1 MMTRKSA
8 EVVDRLDLSKQAER
22 TCICVPLECLP
33 ESCLGKD
40 ELNNQVGEVTG
51 SVESAHFFPQG
62 LCPWSVSPWMRATEA
77 PGLEVTLGLGKRI
90 QCNKGMGPEH
100 S

>member
-1 MMTRKSA
+1 MGLMMTRKSRRKWW
-8 EVVDRLDLSKQAER
+8 VTRPFKQAER

-51 SVESAHFFPQG
+51 SVESSPFLSPG
-62 LCPWSVSPWMRATEA
+62 TSV
-77 PGLEVTLGLGKRI
+77 LG
-90 QCNKGMGPEH
+90 Q
-100 S
+100 